1 MTMLD
6 RYGSYDDGFESWGD
20 DSHVIEEIYDGS
32 LSQRVDSALNA
43 PNPTNNQQR
52 LVKLVEGMTPSQFEA
67 ATYDEKPLLVLAGAG
82 TGKTRVLTVRIA
94 LLVTAGMA
102 QPSEI
107 LALTFTNKAAKEMGT
122 RIAKML
128 DLDRKSVVEG
138 KSVSVSV
145 DLGGRSI

>member
-52 LVKLVEGMTPSQFEA
+52 LVKLVEGMTPAQFEA
-67 ATYDEKPLLVLAGAG
+67 ANYDEKHLRVLAAAG
-82 TGKTRVLTVRIA
+82 PEIGRASRRKECVRTGNYR
-94 LLVTAGMA
+94 G
-102 QPSEI
+102 S
-107 LALTFTNKAAKEMGT
+107 
-122 RIAKML
+122 
-128 DLDRKSVVEG
+128 
-138 KSVSVSV
+138 
-145 DLGGRSI
+145 

>member
-43 PNPTNNQQR
+43 PNPTNSQQR

-67 ATYDEKPLLVLAGAG
+67 ATYDDKHLLVLAGAG
-82 TGKTRVLTVRIA
+82 TRSEEHTSELQPLMRISSAVFCLKKTIQTYSQEITKRRNKHKLTTIH
-94 LLVTAGMA
+94 
-102 QPSEI
+102 
-107 LALTFTNKAAKEMGT
+107 K
-122 RIAKML
+122 
-128 DLDRKSVVEG
+128 
-138 KSVSVSV
+138 
-145 DLGGRSI
+145 

>member
-52 LVKLVEGMTPSQFEA
+52 LVKLVDGMTPSQFEA

-82 TGKTRVLTVRIA
+82 TGQTRVLTVRLA

-102 QPSEI
+102 QPT
-107 LALTFTNKAAKEMGT
+107 ALLPLPFPHTAAMEM
-122 RIAKML
+122 APHPPKLL
-128 DLDRKSVVEG
+128 DLQPPR
-138 KSVSVSV
+138 
-145 DLGGRSI
+145 L

>member
-67 ATYDEKPLLVLAGAG
+67 ATYDEKPLTVLAGAG
-82 TGKTRVLTVRIA
+82 TGKRLEER
-94 LLVTAGMA
+94 
-102 QPSEI
+102 
-107 LALTFTNKAAKEMGT
+107 
-122 RIAKML
+122 
-128 DLDRKSVVEG
+128 SVG
-138 KSVSVSV
+138 KKCVSTCRCRWSQYH
-145 DLGGRSI
+145 

>member
-67 ATYDEKPLLVLAGAG
+67 ATYDEKPLIVLAGAG
-82 TGKTRVLTVRIA
+82 TGKTRVLTVSIE

-102 QPSEI
+102 QPREI
-107 LALTFTNKAAKEMGT
+107 LALTFTNQAAKVMGT
-122 RIAKML
+122 
-128 DLDRKSVVEG
+128 DRKSTRLN
-138 KSVSVSV
+138 SSNYC
-145 DLGGRSI
+145 

>member
-67 ATYDEKPLLVLAGAG
+67 ATYDEKPLLVLARAG
-82 TGKTRVLTVRIA
+82 TGKTR
-94 LLVTAGMA
+94 
-102 QPSEI
+102 S
-107 LALTFTNKAAKEMGT
+107 
-122 RIAKML
+122 
-128 DLDRKSVVEG
+128 LDRKNGGSG
-138 KSVSVSV
+138 KSVDVRG
-145 DLGGRSI
+145 DRGGRRPIH